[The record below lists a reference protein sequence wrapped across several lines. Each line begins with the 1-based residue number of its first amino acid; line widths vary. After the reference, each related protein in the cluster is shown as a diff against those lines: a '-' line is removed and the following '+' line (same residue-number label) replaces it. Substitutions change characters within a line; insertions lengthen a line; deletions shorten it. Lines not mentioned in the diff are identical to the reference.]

1 MISFCPLSCLCS
13 WSYFFC
19 LSWQKHPWVWGE
31 RFLQSLKTREL
42 ELKSWLGHFQVRLVW
57 GKLTLWCLL
66 RDEDITLSERTLPS
80 EPWRA
85 PPSASHIL
93 SLGPPSPTGC
103 AAVTGCRS
111 EHHTPPH
118 PLRTWT
124 RPTLPPGLARCAG
137 KQHGWVTDY
146 GSSIGCRRLCF
157 CYLPLWL
164 CRGAEYTGWV
174 GSWSAR
180 SEVGRPGGGAPREW
194 VRYREVGGVVWR
206 MAGRW
211 SDWFCRANTSSQGDT
226 NSRTVSLWYFIFTHK
241 HTMNFSTQD
250 TKKSSTA
257 KGCFFFFFK
266 SCTREDLEAAQISKN
281 KNIFIPDERW
291 TTRVDLL
298 KREACM
304 ELTGTAGA
312 PTLPEGQVWWA
323 RPDSPRGTPP
333 ESLHCS
339 DRCCRP

>member
-1 MISFCPLSCLCS
+1 M
-13 WSYFFC
+13 
-19 LSWQKHPWVWGE
+19 
-31 RFLQSLKTREL
+31 
-42 ELKSWLGHFQVRLVW
+42 
-57 GKLTLWCLL
+57 
-66 RDEDITLSERTLPS
+66 
-80 EPWRA
+80 
-85 PPSASHIL
+85 
-93 SLGPPSPTGC
+93 
-103 AAVTGCRS
+103 TGCRS

-257 KGCFFFFFK
+257 KGCFFFFGFFLK
-266 SCTREDLEAAQISKN
+266 SCTREDLEAVQISKN
-281 KNIFIPDERW
+281 KKMFYTRW
-291 TTRVDLL
+291 TMNY
-298 KREACM
+298 ES
-304 ELTGTAGA
+304 G
-312 PTLPEGQVWWA
+312 
-323 RPDSPRGTPP
+323 PP
-333 ESLHCS
+333 ETWSMQGANGNGWSSNLTWRSGVVGEARFTSWNPSRVSALFWPLLQAIATALRHHTLWTDTHTQSRESCESCSSLAS
-339 DRCCRP
+339 VDCRWRIGD